1 MNRGH
6 FFTEEHRRAQAVS
19 QSVTQKPWSGT
30 YFSVVLLFLEADE
43 EEVVCGG
50 GVGLGFIQV
59 NTMHLVVDPL
69 QEAMMKMLPYFVEN
83 AVLTQSEIN
92 RM

>member
-1 MNRGH
+1 M
-6 FFTEEHRRAQAVS
+6 
-19 QSVTQKPWSGT
+19 
-30 YFSVVLLFLEADE
+30 
-43 EEVVCGG
+43 
-50 GVGLGFIQV
+50 GLGFIQV